1 MTFKQ
6 SFFQNDIKQSPTK
19 TWQGLKAFSNGKV
32 MSGNYLISKVDGTG
46 NPSTWKT
53 PESKMVGGGGKYVA
67 LSSNSR
73 K

>member
-1 MTFKQ
+1 MAGAQGILEWQ
-6 SFFQNDIKQSPTK
+6 SHVWKLSDNQ
-19 TWQGLKAFSNGKV
+19 
-32 MSGNYLISKVDGTG
+32 VDGTG
-46 NPSTWKT
+46 NPYTWKA